1 MGAGPTRR
9 IRTVLAVVVLASA
22 DLAPAARQAQ
32 QPPRYTETVTVSR
45 VLVDARVVDGQGQP
59 ILGLDARHFK
69 VRVDGKPATVESVE
83 WIGESRPPA
92 ARRLDFPGL
101 SEAQRSPAR
110 LVVFLIQKDLDSSR
124 VVGLMRMLMNARRFL
139 GSLGPDDRVAVLL
152 FDSRL
157 RVWLDFTRDADKVR
171 AVLEHGILFEDPP
184 PVKAV
189 PPPSLLPALD
199 VKQAAR
205 AYTME
210 ESLALL
216 GRALEPLPG
225 AKSIVYIGHGFGRLI
240 AGRVY
245 PERSYAEAKRRLQAA
260 RASVFCVDVTDA
272 ASHSLDAGLQV
283 TAKDTGG
290 LFLRTNEF
298 AEQAISR
305 VAGALAGHYVLFV
318 EVTTPIARR
327 IHDLEVELAGIDNG
341 RVLAKR
347 SFGGE

>member
-1 MGAGPTRR
+1 MKR
-9 IRTVLAVVVLASA
+9 
-22 DLAPAARQAQ
+22 AARRAVRFGFAAIAAMASPGEAIGQAQ

-101 SEAQRSPAR
+101 NEAQRSPAR
-110 LVVFLIQKDLDSSR
+110 LVVFLVQKDLEPTR
-124 VVGLMRMLMNARRFL
+124 IVGLMRMLVNARRFL
-139 GSLGPDDRVAVLL
+139 DSLGPEDRVAVLS

-157 RVWLDFTRDADKVR
+157 RVWLDFTRDVDKVR
-171 AVLEHGILFEDPP
+171 AVLEHGILFENPP
-184 PVKAV
+184 PVEAA
-189 PPPSLLPALD
+189 PPPALLPALD
-199 VKQAAR
+199 VKRAAQ

-210 ESLALL
+210 DSLVLL
-216 GRALEPLPG
+216 GRALELLPG
-225 AKSIVYIGHGFGRLI
+225 AKSIVYFGHGFGRLM
-240 AGRVY
+240 GRFVY
-245 PERSYAEAKRRLQAA
+245 AEPSYAEAKRRLQAA
-260 RASVFCVDVTDA
+260 RASVFCIDVTDA

-290 LFLRTNEF
+290 FFLRTNEF
-298 AEQAISR
+298 PEQVMSR
-305 VAGALAGHYVLFV
+305 LAGALVGQYVLFV
-318 EVTTPIARR
+318 EVTTPVARDA
-327 IHDLEVELAGIDNG
+327 HDIEVELVGVENG